1 MYDVLIPK
9 AYFVKLLENLAAMVE
24 EQKDYLTHLD
34 AQIGDSD
41 HGVNL
46 SIGFRE
52 VMKKLP
58 DLVAQDVDI
67 ATLLKKSGM
76 SLLSRVG
83 GASGPLY
90 GSLFMKL
97 GAPVAGKNEVTF
109 AELCEMIKSGI
120 DAVVS
125 RGKAELGDKTMVDA
139 LLPAR
144 DALFAGM
151 EEGLKPLDV
160 MEKAVAA
167 RLRRPRFR
175 GGQGGQKR
183 AAPCAWESAPL
194 AMWTPARL
202 RAACFCGCLPTRS
215 KSLCNRRPFPLL
227 FPQKPSAFAGI
238 FCAGQNRRKQTRR
251 ITVFKNG
258 S

>member
-167 RLRRPRFR
+167 AEAGRDSVVDKVAKKGRAMRL
-175 GGQGGQKR
+175 GER
-183 AAPCAWESAPL
+183 AIGHVDPGTASSCL
-194 AMWTPARL
+194 FL
-202 RAACFCGCLPTRS
+202 R
-215 KSLCNRRPFPLL
+215 
-227 FPQKPSAFAGI
+227 
-238 FCAGQNRRKQTRR
+238 
-251 ITVFKNG
+251 VFTDTLKEFV
-258 S
+258 

>member
-160 MEKAVAA
+160 MEKAGATNDDTEDIAA
-167 RLRRPRFR
+167 FVGQLEGLLHSATIRELKPGECKISMRTNANYLDASAVCAHL
-175 GGQGGQKR
+175 GGGGHK
-183 AAPCAWESAPL
+183 AAAGCTVMGSVEE
-194 AMWTPARL
+194 AREAIL
-202 RAACFCGCLPTRS
+202 KAIDQEL
-215 KSLCNRRPFPLL
+215 NR
-227 FPQKPSAFAGI
+227 
-238 FCAGQNRRKQTRR
+238 N
-251 ITVFKNG
+251 
-258 S
+258 

>member
-120 DAVVS
+120 DAVVA

-167 RLRRPRFR
+167 AEAGRDSVVDKVAKKGRAMRL
-175 GGQGGQKR
+175 GER
-183 AAPCAWESAPL
+183 AIGHVDPGTASSCL
-194 AMWTPARL
+194 FL
-202 RAACFCGCLPTRS
+202 R
-215 KSLCNRRPFPLL
+215 
-227 FPQKPSAFAGI
+227 
-238 FCAGQNRRKQTRR
+238 
-251 ITVFKNG
+251 VFTDTLKEFV
-258 S
+258 